1 MLLLLLQEAATAVP
15 SPTPT
20 PGPVTWLE
28 LTAGWVALGF
38 LGAVG
43 IAILYYIFTERIDL
57 SQLISE
63 PSGDASMS
71 RFQLLVFTFVVA
83 ASLFLITASP
93 HPPAFPKE
101 IPSGILVLLGI
112 SASSYLVSKG
122 IQFSSPEGATGGV
135 ADVKIVAPTDT
146 TSAGGATIAF
156 TAQTSGLT
164 NTDVTW
170 SLDPPQGF
178 GTIDPQ
184 TGVYTPPPRP
194 DQGQVP
200 TGRVIVKAASVESP
214 AVSDTAAIRLV

>member
-1 MLLLLLQEAATAVP
+1 MLLLLLQAETAFP
-15 SPTPT
+15 SPSPT

-28 LTAGWVALGF
+28 LTSGWVALGF
-38 LGAVG
+38 LGLVG
-43 IAILYYIFTERIDL
+43 VAILYYIFTERIDL

-71 RFQLLVFTFVVA
+71 RFQLLVFTFVIA
-83 ASLFLITASP
+83 ASLFLIIASP

-101 IPSGILVLLGI
+101 IPNGILVLLGI

-122 IQFSSPEGATGGV
+122 IQFSSPEGATGGA
-135 ADVKIVAPTDT
+135 ADVKIAAPTDT

-170 SLDPPQGF
+170 SLDPPVGM
-178 GTIDPQ
+178 GTIDAQ
-184 TGVYTPPPRP
+184 GVYTPPPRP
-194 DQGQVP
+194 AQGQPP
-200 TGRVIVKAASVESP
+200 TGTVIVKAASVENP
-214 AVSDTAAIRLV
+214 AVSDTEVVKLV